1 MAEPLRILAM
11 ASGGGRTVLN
21 LHARITSGALPG
33 VTMHDVFVSRE
44 DCAAA
49 DRCRDAGL
57 DVHLPGERIDAAVQR
72 CFDTVKPDIVLLCGY
87 LRHLHIPDQLQHR
100 VMNIHPALLP
110 DFGGKGMYGDRV
122 HAAVLASGA
131 RTSGC
136 TVHLVDDQFDHGP
149 IVLQQSCP
157 VEPGDDA
164 TSLAAR
170 VFALECETMPEAVS
184 LAAQGRLRLSSG
196 AIDVAPSGEGWPD
209 ALFARC

>member
-1 MAEPLRILAM
+1 M
-11 ASGGGRTVLN
+11 LN
-21 LHARITSGALPG
+21 LHARITSGALTS
-33 VTMHDVFVSRE
+33 VTMHDVFVSRAQ
-44 DCAAA
+44 CAAT

-57 DVHLPGERIDAAVQR
+57 AVHLPGDDLDAAVQH
-72 CFDTVKPDIVLLCGY
+72 CFDTIKPDMVLLCGY

-100 VMNIHPALLP
+100 VLNIHPALLP

-131 RTSGC
+131 RISGC

-157 VEPGDDA
+157 VEPGDDS

-170 VFALECETMPEAVS
+170 VFALECDTMPEAVS
-184 LAAQGRLRLSSG
+184 LAAQGRLRLTS
-196 AIDVAPSGEGWPD
+196 ATVDVAPRGECWPD
-209 ALFARC
+209 ALFTRC

>member
-1 MAEPLRILAM
+1 M
-11 ASGGGRTVLN
+11 LN
-21 LHARITSGALPG
+21 LHARITSGALTS
-33 VTMHDVFVSRE
+33 VTMHDVFVSRAQ
-44 DCAAA
+44 CAAT

-57 DVHLPGERIDAAVQR
+57 AVHLPGDDLDAAVQH
-72 CFDTVKPDIVLLCGY
+72 CFDTIKPDMVLLCGY

-100 VMNIHPALLP
+100 VLNIHPALLP

-131 RTSGC
+131 RISGC

-157 VEPGDDA
+157 VEPGDDS

-170 VFALECETMPEAVS
+170 VFALECDTMPEAVS
-184 LAAQGRLRLSSG
+184 LAAQGRLRLTS
-196 AIDVAPSGEGWPD
+196 ATVDVAPSGECWPD
-209 ALFARC
+209 ALFTRC